1 MHIVQC
7 ALNIAQLD
15 WRKPSPIQPLL
26 SLSAAAQSDQPI
38 GRQFQQI
45 YFLTHQKVYVKGTN
59 IWCNRSDFLLYLLY
73 LLWFH
78 LVLFQRKCGVIV
90 YDDLNHPHMVEAD
103 QEILTQYSTPTT
115 MKNRRVNEYQA
126 ATLSTFSLGSPP
138 GIRSPPG
145 SVLGIRSP
153 LPDTPGIHQV
163 TRFLFVK

>member
-1 MHIVQC
+1 MFIFVPPH
-7 ALNIAQLD
+7 L
-15 WRKPSPIQPLL
+15 QP
-26 SLSAAAQSDQPI
+26 
-38 GRQFQQI
+38 
-45 YFLTHQKVYVKGTN
+45 
-59 IWCNRSDFLLYLLY
+59 RSVNFSENMSEVFFRIFY

-78 LVLFQRKCGVIV
+78 LVLLQRKCGVIV